1 MYINFFLYLYICKD
15 KIVLN
20 SLPLV
25 RKVPKR
31 VRILVFRIGKVIGGL
46 VLSKVALELG
56 YVLMDD
62 LTRAVAQFY
71 YPPSGGINEG
81 WFSQPPT
88 PTPPPENS
96 GVGLIPGAQSEGE
109 SPDPNHYASGSS
121 QAGKN
126 QLFSVLERHLRRYCA
141 SQAVAHKFPYL
152 KDRKQEDFDYFAQ
165 HFSITELDIESKTE
179 VEIAELSTYIKKNY
193 NRVKTLFSFFFES
206 YFKKDD

>member
-1 MYINFFLYLYICKD
+1 MESILRFPFIP
-15 KIVLN
+15 
-20 SLPLV
+20 LPLMYFTS
-25 RKVPKR
+25 
-31 VRILVFRIGKVIGGL
+31 RILVFRIGKVIGGL

-62 LTRAVAQFY
+62 LTRAVAPFY

-121 QAGKN
+121 QAGKKKIRI
-126 QLFSVLERHLRRYCA
+126 LFKEEELTRQKGDEEEAESEEKRKPKIQKEP
-141 SQAVAHKFPYL
+141 SPAHQWETGPPKGF
-152 KDRKQEDFDYFAQ
+152 
-165 HFSITELDIESKTE
+165 
-179 VEIAELSTYIKKNY
+179 
-193 NRVKTLFSFFFES
+193 
-206 YFKKDD
+206 

>member
-1 MYINFFLYLYICKD
+1 MNCFLYLYICKE

-71 YPPSGGINEG
+71 SPPSGEG

-109 SPDPNHYASGSS
+109 SPDPNHNASE
-121 QAGKN
+121 AGKKK
-126 QLFSVLERHLRRYCA
+126 LFSVLERHLRRYCA
-141 SQAVAHKFPYL
+141 SQAVAHKFPSL
-152 KDRKQEDFDYFAQ
+152 KDRKKALLSLSDGTCVPREAYSAGQERQ
-165 HFSITELDIESKTE
+165 
-179 VEIAELSTYIKKNY
+179 VW
-193 NRVKTLFSFFFES
+193 
-206 YFKKDD
+206 